1 MAAPDA
7 VELTVDAAWFI
18 ADAVGA
24 GAFPWVLGITTPY
37 HDHSERDAF
46 RTAQTQELTELGVI
60 SGEPGR
66 ISPAV
71 EEWVRVVCFPERWLE
86 LRCVRGGS
94 GELLRGLV
102 ARRGDRTVVALRSAQ
117 LVTFT
122 ALPVTDPYGL
132 VPILAAGLGSR
143 DPARFAEFSLPARVG
158 ARADE
163 QLRGGAD
170 LAGVLDYLG
179 VPPSARPVV
188 EAVFRGPRSYVEVVA
203 GQRRDGVHTTTE
215 VGIALVDTTQGRLV
229 VSPAKASDGEWVS
242 TFAPGTPFAIAVA
255 VENLTATLPDGQ
267 WFPAA
272 HLARDFSALGLNF
285 QRREKNR

>member
-1 MAAPDA
+1 MAAPNA

-37 HDHSERDAF
+37 QDHGERGAF
-46 RTAQTQELTELGVI
+46 QAAQTRELTELGVI
-60 SGEPGR
+60 SGGR

-71 EEWVRVVCFPERWLE
+71 QEWIRTVCFPERWLE
-86 LRCVRGGS
+86 LRYVRGGS

-102 ARRGDRTVVALRSAQ
+102 ARSADRTVVALRSGQ

-122 ALPVTDPYGL
+122 SLTVDDPYGL

-143 DPARFAEFSLPARVG
+143 DPARFADFSLPARVG
-158 ARADE
+158 ARADT

-203 GQRRDGVHTTTE
+203 GQRRDGTHATTE
-215 VGIALVDTTQGRLV
+215 VGIALVDTTHGRLV
-229 VSPAKASDGEWVS
+229 VSPAKASDGEWIS
-242 TFAPGTPFAIAVA
+242 TFAPGTPFAVAVA

-272 HLARDFSALGLNF
+272 HLARDFSA
-285 QRREKNR
+285 RRA

>member
-1 MAAPDA
+1 MAAPNA

-37 HDHSERDAF
+37 QDNSERGAF
-46 RTAQTQELTELGVI
+46 LAAQTRALTELGVI

-66 ISPAV
+66 VSPVV

-86 LRCVRGGS
+86 LRCVRGQS
-94 GELLRGLV
+94 DDLLRGIV

-122 ALPVTDPYGL
+122 AVAVADPYGL

-158 ARADE
+158 ARADA

-188 EAVFRGPRSYVEVVA
+188 EAVFRGPRSYVEVIA
-203 GQRRDGVHTTTE
+203 GRRRDGTHSTTE

-229 VSPAKASDGEWVS
+229 VSPAKAPDGEWIS
-242 TFAPGTPFAIAVA
+242 TFAPGTPFAIALA
-255 VENLTATLPDGQ
+255 LENLTSTLPDGQ

-272 HLARDFSALGLNF
+272 HLVRDFSA
-285 QRREKNR
+285 RRA